1 MAPRAVSTASISF
14 GLVNIPV
21 KLYSSGNSKASISFN
36 LLSKKGNKLKQ
47 QYIDPKDDNRVV
59 ERSDMVKGYEYA
71 KDQYVIFTEEELKEM
86 QEKSTQSIDITEF
99 VPAESVPQVY
109 LQKTYWLG
117 PDKGGARAYAL
128 LSQAM
133 QTSARNAIAKYAARG
148 KTYLVMLAPHENGI
162 AMHQLYFGDE
172 VVPFSEIPLDDIE
185 LKDGEIALAMQL
197 INQIAS
203 DSFAPDNYEDDV
215 KKRVEAAIQQKIDG
229 EAVTIAP
236 SEAPKAQIIDLM
248 DALKASLG
256 SMGDSPAP
264 KAAEVDDDD
273 EEEAKPAKKAA
284 AKKKAPARKKAS
296 S

>member
-21 KLYSSGNSKASISFN
+21 KLYSSGNSKAAISFN
-36 LLSKKGNKLKQ
+36 MLSKKGNKLKQ
-47 QYIDPKDDNRVV
+47 QYIDPKDDNRIV
-59 ERSDMVKGYEYA
+59 ERSEMVKGFEYA
-71 KDQYVIFTEEELKEM
+71 KDQYVIFTEEELKEL

-133 QTSARNAIAKYAARG
+133 ETSGRNAIAKYAARG
-148 KTYLVMLAPHENGI
+148 KTYLVMLAPHESGI
-162 AMHQLYFGDE
+162 AMHQLYYADE
-172 VVPFSEIPLDDIE
+172 VVPFSEIPLDE
-185 LKDGEIALAMQL
+185 VQLKDGELSLAMQL

-203 DSFAPDNYEDDV
+203 DKFIPDNYEDDV
-215 KKRVEAAIQQKIDG
+215 KKRIDAVIQQKVEG
-229 EAVTIAP
+229 QAVTIAP
-236 SEAPKAQIIDLM
+236 AEAPKAQIIDLM

-256 SMGDSPAP
+256 AADTPSEASEPADEDVP
-264 KAAEVDDDD
+264 AKKAP
-273 EEEAKPAKKAA
+273 AKKKAA
-284 AKKKAPARKKAS
+284 AKKKAS